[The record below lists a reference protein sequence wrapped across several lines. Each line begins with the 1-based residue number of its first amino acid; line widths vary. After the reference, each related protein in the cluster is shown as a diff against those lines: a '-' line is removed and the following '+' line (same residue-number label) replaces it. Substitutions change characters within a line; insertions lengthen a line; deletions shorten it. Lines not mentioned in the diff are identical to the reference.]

1 MEALFNNS
9 TLFIFFFAM
18 LSIFNYTDLKIEQ
31 RVSIIYVSVYAM
43 VALDIIGLKLAFAFL
58 LLTMFCYLEIFTND
72 AMKLKLLV
80 NPIYKIVD
88 CIYLS
93 VSQYYLLL
101 VLVAVSCFYYKFD
114 HWLGSYA
121 VYLKLVS
128 LIPFSYAI
136 ISVLR
141 QKYVINTF
149 QKMYYIFTEFP
160 IHQVEFNDK
169 LATACDILVSIE
181 DRGYFERDAYS
192 ILSPSYLFSIVRR
205 KLRNRTFTERWHQ
218 GTTFISN
225 ILTFKRGYSTI
236 PMQLVRTLGIKY
248 GYNCRIRRKI
258 YEILYSRMFF
268 GGMKRL
274 LNEEHVAKREHF
286 KEYLLYIYFHVV
298 KTYLGD
304 ATFSKFLNAFDMQY
318 QKKNNIDI
326 YDCSNE
332 GIFIACMGL
341 NKRASKICDENID
354 YYLQSIPTY
363 LDRQKVLDMV
373 NTMMD
378 KPYNGNYLA

>member
-1 MEALFNNS
+1 
-9 TLFIFFFAM
+9 
-18 LSIFNYTDLKIEQ
+18 
-31 RVSIIYVSVYAM
+31 
-43 VALDIIGLKLAFAFL
+43 
-58 LLTMFCYLEIFTND
+58 
-72 AMKLKLLV
+72 
-80 NPIYKIVD
+80 
-88 CIYLS
+88 
-93 VSQYYLLL
+93 
-101 VLVAVSCFYYKFD
+101 
-114 HWLGSYA
+114 
-121 VYLKLVS
+121 
-128 LIPFSYAI
+128 
-136 ISVLR
+136 
-141 QKYVINTF
+141 
-149 QKMYYIFTEFP
+149 MYYIFTEFP

-205 KLRNRTFTERWHQ
+205 KLRNRTFTERWRQ
-218 GTTFISN
+218 GTTFIGN

-304 ATFSKFLNAFDMQY
+304 AIFSKFLNAFDMQY

-354 YYLQSIPTY
+354 YYLQSIPAY